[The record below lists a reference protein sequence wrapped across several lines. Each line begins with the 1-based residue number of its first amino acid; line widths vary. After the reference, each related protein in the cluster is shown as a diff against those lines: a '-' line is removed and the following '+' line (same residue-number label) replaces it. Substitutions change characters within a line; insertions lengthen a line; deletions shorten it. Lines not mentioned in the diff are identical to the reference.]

1 MLTIIRKY
9 EKLDYKIRKL
19 SVDIE
24 FLNNCVNQDL
34 CLTFLK
40 YKMSSK
46 RSQTFDAYKIS
57 QRVFIQQEIR
67 FKTLDI
73 ENVREQ
79 LNTMNDDL
87 KTVASLIGCILLI
100 HLRKAI
106 LKLLK
111 E

>member
-1 MLTIIRKY
+1 
-9 EKLDYKIRKL
+9 
-19 SVDIE
+19 
-24 FLNNCVNQDL
+24 
-34 CLTFLK
+34 
-40 YKMSSK
+40 MSSK